1 MANQPKAGEMLVG
14 AYLKLVEEC
23 EIVAYGQHSPI
34 EGEQMEVDVIGIHP
48 GGKREIIVCEV
59 ATHLRG
65 LGYGSS
71 RENGEKVES
80 KFRNAESYVSQ
91 VFGSSESQRYQF
103 WSPNVPPKSME
114 ELEKASDQFEKQSGC
129 ELELV
134 TNRRYS
140 KKINNLRKVASS
152 TYSQRNELAF
162 RFLQILEHLKE

>member
-48 GGKREIIVCEV
+48 GGEREIIVCEV

-134 TNRRYS
+134 TNGRYS